1 MHNMLQPTH
10 AFDGPWGAHWDVKK
24 NPIIRSQVLGIMCP
38 NVPNAMNMTSTFFLN
53 QYEVLLTVAAS
64 SQKFTEGLSFKLEC
78 GCRSQQPSLW
88 RTHQAD
94 TAHTQIMGWNMLE
107 LLTPLKTADRYVFP
121 SFTSWRNPDVWG
133 ASPDRGLMIQS
144 FATHQSL
151 QSLQSASKMRNDRN
165 ESCFGVSSAV
175 SCLGASKLRG
185 SLAWIRVQI
194 IGTAT
199 RLAGESRYQ
208 RHMVFDRNRMESSR
222 MTRYDD
228 VENVEVKSLGY
239 WYLYPYCRDAA
250 RVPLH
255 SILHPR
261 RAPFWEHWAWRLC
274 GTQTRWGTRVSKIK
288 AKRYSK
294 WK

>member
-1 MHNMLQPTH
+1 
-10 AFDGPWGAHWDVKK
+10 
-24 NPIIRSQVLGIMCP
+24 MCP
-38 NVPNAMNMTSTFFLN
+38 NVPNALKVTSTFFLN

-78 GCRSQQPSLW
+78 GCRSQGQTSLW
-88 RTHQAD
+88 RTHQARAQ
-94 TAHTQIMGWNMLE
+94 TMGWNMLE
-107 LLTPLKTADRYVFP
+107 LLTQLKTADRYVFH

-133 ASPDRGLMIQS
+133 ASSDRGLMIQS
-144 FATHQSL
+144 FATHQLL

-208 RHMVFDRNRMESSR
+208 RHMVFDRNRR
-222 MTRYDD
+222 GRHQ
-228 VENVEVKSLGY
+228 
-239 WYLYPYCRDAA
+239 WRDMMM
-250 RVPLH
+250 
-255 SILHPR
+255 
-261 RAPFWEHWAWRLC
+261 
-274 GTQTRWGTRVSKIK
+274 
-288 AKRYSK
+288 
-294 WK
+294 